1 MYNEEIYQKMKAE
14 FGPILMPA
22 VTDIISTL
30 YDIKYQAA
38 KNTDTLS
45 EYDYER
51 DWWLEK
57 HKELVKIEDEQLCQ
71 E

>member
-1 MYNEEIYQKMKAE
+1 MYNEEIYQKLSVE
-14 FGPILMPA
+14 FGETKMPT

-38 KNTDTLS
+38 KNTDALC

-51 DWWLEK
+51 DWWMEK
-57 HKELVKIEDEQLCQ
+57 HKEILNKIETTCQ

>member
-14 FGPILMPA
+14 FGPILMPT

-38 KNTDTLS
+38 KNTDALS

-57 HKELVKIEDEQLCQ
+57 HRELVKIENEELC
-71 E
+71 

>member
-14 FGPILMPA
+14 FGEDKMIEI
-22 VTDIISTL
+22 TDIISVL

-38 KNTDTLS
+38 KNTDALT
-45 EYDYER
+45 EFDYER
-51 DWWLEK
+51 DWWIQK
-57 HKELVKIEDEQLCQ
+57 HKEVIAKLEGTCQ

>member
-14 FGPILMPA
+14 FGEDKMA
-22 VTDIISTL
+22 QVSDIISVL

-38 KNTDTLS
+38 KNTDALT

-51 DWWLEK
+51 DWWMDK
-57 HKELVKIEDEQLCQ
+57 HKELIKKIEVW
-71 E
+71 

>member
-14 FGPILMPA
+14 FGEPLMGT
-22 VTDIISTL
+22 VTDIISVL

-38 KNTDTLS
+38 KNVDALT

-51 DWWLEK
+51 DWWIEK
-57 HKELVKIEDEQLCQ
+57 HKEVIAKLEETC
-71 E
+71 

>member
-1 MYNEEIYQKMKAE
+1 MYNQEIYEKLSAE
-14 FGPILMPA
+14 FGEINMGQ

-38 KNTDTLS
+38 KNTDALT

-51 DWWLEK
+51 DWWIEK
-57 HKELVKIEDEQLCQ
+57 HKEIIYKIENTCQ

>member
-1 MYNEEIYQKMKAE
+1 MYNEEIYQKMLTE
-14 FGPILMPA
+14 FGEDKMA
-22 VTDIISTL
+22 VVTDIVSTL

-38 KNTDTLS
+38 KNTYALT

-57 HKELVKIEDEQLCQ
+57 HKELVKLKEVNL
-71 E
+71 

>member
-14 FGPILMPA
+14 FGEPLMGT
-22 VTDIISTL
+22 VTDIVSTL

-38 KNTDTLS
+38 KNTDALS

-57 HKELVKIEDEQLCQ
+57 HRELVKIEDEQLCQ

>member
-1 MYNEEIYQKMKAE
+1 MYNEEIYKKLSAKFGESKMST
-14 FGPILMPA
+14 
-22 VTDIISTL
+22 VTNVISML

-38 KNTDTLS
+38 KNTDALT

-51 DWWLEK
+51 DWWK
-57 HKELVKIEDEQLCQ
+57 NKENELINKIETTCQ

>member
-14 FGPILMPA
+14 FGPMLMPA
-22 VTDIISTL
+22 VTNIISKL
-30 YDIKYQAA
+30 HHIKYQAA
-38 KNTDTLS
+38 KNTDALN

-57 HKELVKIEDEQLCQ
+57 HRELVKIEDEQLCQ

>member
-38 KNTDTLS
+38 KNTDALS

-57 HKELVKIEDEQLCQ
+57 HRELVKIEDEQLCQ